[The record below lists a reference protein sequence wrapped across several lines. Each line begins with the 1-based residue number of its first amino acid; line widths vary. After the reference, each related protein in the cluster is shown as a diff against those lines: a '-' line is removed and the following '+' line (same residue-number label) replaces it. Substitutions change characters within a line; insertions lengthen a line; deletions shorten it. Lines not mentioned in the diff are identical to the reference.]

1 MRKKTDNGTQR
12 PFPAGTGNL
21 RVIAL
26 DCDGVLFDSREA
38 NVHFYT
44 HIMKIVGRPPVRAD
58 QHEYIHM
65 HPVRESLI
73 YLTGGE
79 GEDFARAFKYF
90 ETIDFG
96 PFNGYLRREP
106 GLVSFLRLAQKHFR
120 TALATNRTVS
130 TLELLAQYNLRKFFD
145 LVVSASDVRNP
156 KPNPEIMDKILE
168 AFDVLPEHVLYIGD
182 SRVDEEFALATGVHF
197 VSYKNPSLRAE
208 LHITHF
214 RELNCLFPECADT
227 GLSKSENR
235 ARQRPRQVV
244 RKKTD

>member
-1 MRKKTDNGTQR
+1 MEQENNNGAKTRFFTKPGS
-12 PFPAGTGNL
+12 L
-21 RVIAL
+21 KVIAL

-44 HIMKIVGRPPVRAD
+44 HIMEIIGRPPVRTD

-96 PFNGYLRREP
+96 PFNGYLRSEP

-130 TLELLAQYNLRKFFD
+130 TLELLRQFNLRKFFD

-156 KPNPEIMDKILE
+156 KPHPEIMEKIFD
-168 AFDVLPEHVLYIGD
+168 AFEVLPDHVLYIGD

-208 LHITHF
+208 LHISHF
-214 RELNCLFPECADT
+214 RELNFLFPESA
-227 GLSKSENR
+227 SK
-235 ARQRPRQVV
+235 
-244 RKKTD
+244 

>member
-1 MRKKTDNGTQR
+1 MTKENDNGAKGPLFSRT
-12 PFPAGTGNL
+12 AGL
-21 RVIAL
+21 KVIAL

-38 NVHFYT
+38 NVHFYS
-44 HIMKIVGRPPVRAD
+44 HIMEIIGRPPVRPD

-73 YLTGGE
+73 YLTGGQ
-79 GEDFARAFKYF
+79 GEDFERAFKYF

-106 GLVSFLRLAQKHFR
+106 GLVSFLKLARKHFR

-130 TLELLAQYNLRKFFD
+130 TLELLSQYDLRKYFD

-156 KPNPEIMDKILE
+156 KPHPEIMEKIFD
-168 AFDVLPEHVLYIGD
+168 AFKVLPEHVLYIGD

-197 VSYKNPSLRAE
+197 VSYKNPALKAE
-208 LHITHF
+208 LHVNHF
-214 RELNCLFPECADT
+214 RELSPLFPEHRT
-227 GLSKSENR
+227 R
-235 ARQRPRQVV
+235 
-244 RKKTD
+244 